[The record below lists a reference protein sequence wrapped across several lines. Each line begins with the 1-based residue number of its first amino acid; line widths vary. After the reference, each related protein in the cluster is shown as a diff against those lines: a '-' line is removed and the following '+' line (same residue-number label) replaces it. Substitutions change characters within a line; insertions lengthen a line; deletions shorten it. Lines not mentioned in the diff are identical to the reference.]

1 MSNKITSPQNDQ
13 PILSKELTSRHIQ
26 LIVLGCAIGSGLFLG
41 TLPTLKLTGPSILLS
56 YLVAGFFV
64 FLSMRQLG
72 EMVVEE
78 PAAGSFSYFANKY
91 WGSLAGFIA
100 GWNSWILYVLVSMA
114 ELAALGQFMQFWF
127 PTLPTWVTVL
137 ACFVAINSL
146 NLIHVKAYAETE
158 FWMSSLKIVAV
169 VGMIF
174 FGGFLLMN
182 GSGGAQSGIANLWQN
197 KGGFFAGGLW
207 GFAASLVPL
216 LFSLGGLELVGIT
229 AAEASEPKK
238 VIPKTVNQTMLCLMI
253 FYIGS
258 LSILLMLFPWNQVI
272 EGGSPFVLVFSKLG
286 NNLTANLFNL
296 VMFSAALSV
305 YHACAYAS
313 SRMLFSLAEQNNAPR
328 FLAKINQKGVP
339 FFAILVSA
347 FVTFTCVILNY
358 LFPEKAF
365 SMMMTLVVACV
376 LISWTMISLS
386 HLKFKVAMK
395 KARITTSFKAILS
408 PASNYFCILFFI
420 FNAFMMAKNGQW
432 IILILIPIWLLFLSA
447 LYLYKKI

>member
-1 MSNKITSPQNDQ
+1 MTEF
-13 PILSKELTSRHIQ
+13 LSKTLTGRHVQ
-26 LIVLGCAIGSGLFLG
+26 LIALGCAVGTGLYLGSAEV
-41 TLPTLKLTGPSILLS
+41 LKLTGPSILLG
-56 YLVAGFFV
+56 YLVAGFFI

-78 PAAGSFSYFANKY
+78 PAAGSFSHFANKY

-137 ACFVAINSL
+137 ACFIAINSL

-169 VGMIF
+169 VGMIL
-174 FGGFLLMN
+174 FGGFLLLS

-207 GFAASLVPL
+207 GFAASLIPL
-216 LFSLGGLELVGIT
+216 LFSLGGLELVGIA
-229 AAEASEPKK
+229 AAEAKEPKK
-238 VIPKTVNQTMLCLMI
+238 VIPKAVNQTMFYLMI

-258 LSILLMLFPWNQVI
+258 LGILLLLFPWNQVI
-272 EGGSPFVLVFSKLG
+272 GGGSPFVLVFSKLG
-286 NNLTANLFNL
+286 NVAAANTLNLI
-296 VMFSAALSV
+296 VFSAALSV
-305 YHACAYAS
+305 YNSCAYAS
-313 SRMLFSLAEQNNAPR
+313 SRMLFSLAEKNNAPR
-328 FLAKINQKGVP
+328 FLAKLNKKGVP

-347 FVTFTCVILNY
+347 LITFTCVILNY

-365 SMMMTLVVACV
+365 GMLMTLVVACV

-386 HLKFKVAMK
+386 HLKFKTAMK
-395 KARITTSFKAILS
+395 KAGIATSFKAILS

-420 FNAFMMAKNGQW
+420 FIVFMMAKNGQW
-432 IILILIPIWLLFLSA
+432 IILMLIPIWLLFLSA
-447 LYLYKKI
+447 LYLYKKNMSS